1 MNSICDWIYSKLYL
15 MFSFLSMVFIPE
27 YEICYY
33 QIKKKIQTTSS
44 KRQNSC
50 RLHQGLMTSVT
61 SDEAECIFIV
71 KVTTLVTVLP
81 NW

>member
-1 MNSICDWIYSKLYL
+1 MNSICDWIYSKL
-15 MFSFLSMVFIPE
+15 FPVSFLSMVFIPE

-44 KRQNSC
+44 KRQSSC
-50 RLHQGLMTSVT
+50 RLHEGLMTSVT